1 MATLNRTNSISLSGV
16 LTNIGEAKCTAAGL
30 FFQSF
35 SLYREIESEK
45 GTRTE
50 LIPMGVVGEDLV
62 TILSGLQD
70 NQPVVIIGKLDT
82 KTDKATG
89 KSTTKIT
96 VVKLIPTVNVERVNQ
111 GHLVGNVSGFYDP
124 ELNQRSD
131 SPVLQTVS
139 TFTKCFFSVAH
150 NEQRKTESGEW
161 VDNAKFF
168 SFECWNGVAKV
179 LCNPDKGLTKGSQIA
194 IQYSIKY
201 DVYKEVGRMTLN
213 VDDIQFSRKQING
226 NGHSTTPT
234 TAEGADLDDLPF

>member
-16 LTNIGEAKCTAAGL
+16 LTTIAEPHCTTAGL
-30 FFQSF
+30 FYQTF
-35 SLYREIESEK
+35 SLYREIESDK

-50 LIPMGVVGEDLV
+50 LIPMGVIGEELV
-62 TILSGLQD
+62 TVLSGLQE
-70 NQPVVIIGKLDT
+70 NQPVVIIGKLDV
-82 KTDKATG
+82 KVDKATG

-96 VVKLIPTVNVERVNQ
+96 VVKLIPTVNIERVNQ

-124 ELNQRSD
+124 DANARSE

-139 TFTKCFFSVAH
+139 TFTKTFFSVAH
-150 NEQRKTESGEW
+150 NEQTKTESGEW

-179 LCNPDKGLTKGSQIA
+179 LCNPDKGLTKGSQVSIT
-194 IQYSIKY
+194 YSIKY
-201 DVYKEVGRMTLN
+201 DVYKEIGRLTLN

-226 NGHSTTPT
+226 NGHSTPT
-234 TAEGADLDDLPF
+234 TAENADLEDLPF